1 MKNFKYHFALIISNL
16 MFGANYSFYS
26 SLIGGHDISS
36 EGLYVLRTIVSVLF
50 FSGIMF
56 ISGKWRIDVKDLY
69 KLGIVA
75 ALLVF
80 GRQYLMLDAMNYTSP
95 IDGSII
101 ATTGPIFIMI
111 ISAFILKERFT
122 MTRTLGIILGF
133 GGALLLI
140 LSNMHGGSVS
150 GKMLGNILLLVSI
163 ILSAVDTV
171 FIKGLFKK
179 YEPLTI
185 MGWAYLIA
193 IVVVAPVFGGDLI
206 KTDFSKWTLWTYG
219 SMGYVL
225 LIGTVL
231 AMFLSFYGLGGVSA
245 TASSMYTYVQPIMG
259 TALAVMR
266 GQDKLTWI
274 LLLSTALIFAG
285 VFFVIR
291 SYKSKTT
298 QVHHIPS

>member
-1 MKNFKYHFALIISNL
+1 

-26 SLIGGHDISS
+26 SLIKDDDISS
-36 EGLYVLRTIVSVLF
+36 EGLYVLRTIISVLF

-56 ISGKWRIDVKDLY
+56 ITGKWRIEIKDLY

-80 GRQYLMLDAMNYTSP
+80 GRQYLMLDAMNFTSP

-111 ISAFILKERFT
+111 ISAFMLKERFT
-122 MTRTLGIILGF
+122 LTRTMGIVLGF

-140 LSNMHGGSVS
+140 LSNMHGGLVS

-171 FIKGLFKK
+171 FIKGLFAK
-179 YEPLTI
+179 YAPLTI

-193 IVVVAPVFGGDLI
+193 IVVVAPVFGDDLI

-231 AMFLSFYGLGGVSA
+231 AMFLSFYGLKGVSA

-259 TALAVMR
+259 TALAIGR

-274 LLLSTALIFAG
+274 LLLSTAMIFSG